1 MLQIF
6 LWKFSKKFHQIE
18 ASYNNGS
25 MGQLHGA
32 LLLVQMLSG
41 SYWVI
46 TKAALISV
54 AWDEIALCFYRD
66 VVAIIF
72 LILAAFLIHM
82 FFTSYL

>member
-1 MLQIF
+1 
-6 LWKFSKKFHQIE
+6 
-18 ASYNNGS
+18 

-32 LLLVQMLSG
+32 LLLVQMLWG

-46 TKAALISV
+46 TKAALISE

-72 LILAAFLIHM
+72 LIPAAFLIHM
-82 FFTSYL
+82 FFTSYLWIWRLQNT

>member
-1 MLQIF
+1 
-6 LWKFSKKFHQIE
+6 
-18 ASYNNGS
+18 

-54 AWDEIALCFYRD
+54 AWDEITLCFYRD

-72 LILAAFLIHM
+72 LIPAAFLIDM
-82 FFTSYL
+82 FFTSYLQI